1 METIDHRSYSF
12 SWARRMIVVFGEKKQ
27 IIAPDLFP
35 SESEHLHRWPPS
47 DRVQTMLSAA
57 LYRFQRTSR
66 GPGRN
71 FEREK
76 NTFDH
81 LQEEGQPSRLLLMVF
96 GNRVS
101 VPRGQLRHHV
111 HQSHVQEDA
120 RRRREE
126 PRGDLGQGGADQQ
139 AEDHAHHGQEG
150 GEYVVEDGLLDRHPG
165 LDQHGEVADLVR
177 QLVTENRHTC
187 G

>member
-1 METIDHRSYSF
+1 
-12 SWARRMIVVFGEKKQ
+12 
-27 IIAPDLFP
+27 
-35 SESEHLHRWPPS
+35 
-47 DRVQTMLSAA
+47 
-57 LYRFQRTSR
+57 
-66 GPGRN
+66 
-71 FEREK
+71 
-76 NTFDH
+76 
-81 LQEEGQPSRLLLMVF
+81 MVF

-126 PRGDLGQGGADQQ
+126 PRGNLGQGGADQQ